1 MQELLNELDRLSKG
15 RITSDAMAYV
25 VLAQVARLSPAYKEK
40 VGCVICDFS
49 TDEIL
54 SVGFNYNPY
63 FRPTEFCKHC
73 KEPATSDGPSCA
85 CGDSAL
91 TTHPDVVHAE
101 IMAIGR
107 LKKYI
112 DDKIA
117 YVTKVP
123 CKRCAEQL
131 RLHGVIKI
139 VVLNISGLKCNGE
152 SHGRVSGTI

>member
-1 MQELLNELDRLSKG
+1 MQELLKELDRLSKG

-40 VGCVICDFS
+40 VGCVITDYQ

-63 FRPTEFCKHC
+63 FAPMEFCRHC
-73 KEPATSDGPSCA
+73 RAETTPEGPSCA
-85 CGDSAL
+85 CEAEI

-101 IMAIGR
+101 AMAIGR
-107 LKKYI
+107 LRKPMC
-112 DDKIA
+112 DKIA

-123 CKRCAEQL
+123 CKQCAKNL
-131 RLHGVIKI
+131 RMYGVIKI
-139 VVLNISGLKCNGE
+139 VVLKVSGLRYNGE
-152 SHGRVSGTI
+152 PHGRVSGTI